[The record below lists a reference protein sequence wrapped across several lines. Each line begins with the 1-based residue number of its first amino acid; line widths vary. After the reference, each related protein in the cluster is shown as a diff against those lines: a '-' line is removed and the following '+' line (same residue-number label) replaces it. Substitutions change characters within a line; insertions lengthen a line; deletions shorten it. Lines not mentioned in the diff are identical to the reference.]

1 MRALG
6 LEISRK
12 LMRGFSLLGVLLM
25 TAASASVSAAG
36 DEPIRLW
43 KITPHPG
50 TTVFI
55 LGISHFGSRLE
66 QDSYFHRTVLSAFD
80 KSDVLHIEGGERT
93 FINELPECPHPLK
106 GKDAEVVKQA
116 RDLLRRGAVPYFRT
130 VLADLPSGPPSE
142 EVLQSNAASYVR
154 DVSEFGLLLMLR
166 LQYQFL
172 HGAQASVQM
181 QTQTEVLATPVVK
194 TMMQRRPNIDI
205 RSVDEKDDLWAAYCG
220 SNARA
225 EILKWHLQNFD
236 PEHPPAQASAAD
248 AADQVENSARQI
260 FVDRHIDPNPFLDM
274 FVCPRNERWL
284 PRLLEL
290 DDGKTHFE
298 ALGAA
303 HLFPYEGITR
313 RCDGLLQ
320 DLRRRG
326 VAVTP
331 VP

>member
-1 MRALG
+1 MRWLG
-6 LEISRK
+6 AEISKQARA
-12 LMRGFSLLGVLLM
+12 GFLLLGILLM
-25 TAASASVSAAG
+25 LVASNGAFAS
-36 DEPIRLW
+36 DEEPVRLW

-55 LGISHFGSRLE
+55 LGISHVGSRLE
-66 QDSYFHRTVLSAFD
+66 QDGYFDRTVLPAFD

-93 FINELPECPHPLK
+93 FVNDMPECPTPLI
-106 GKDAEVVKQA
+106 GKDAEVVDQA
-116 RDLLRRGAVPYFRT
+116 REVIRRGAVPYFRT

-142 EVLQSNAASYVR
+142 EILQSNAALYVR

-172 HGAQASVQM
+172 KGVSAQA
-181 QTQTEVLATPVVK
+181 QTDLLPTPVVK
-194 TMMQRRPNIDI
+194 TLMQRRPNIDI
-205 RSVDEKDDLWAAYCG
+205 RSVDGPDDLWAAYCG

-225 EILKWHLQNFD
+225 EILKWHIQAFD
-236 PEHPPAQASAAD
+236 PEHPLKQATVAD
-248 AADQVENSARQI
+248 ASSQVENLARQT

>member
-1 MRALG
+1 MLLAL
-6 LEISRK
+6 
-12 LMRGFSLLGVLLM
+12 
-25 TAASASVSAAG
+25 AASNDASAAD
-36 DEPIRLW
+36 DEPVRLW

-50 TTVFI
+50 TAVFI

-66 QDSYFHRTVLSAFD
+66 QDGYFFRTVLPAFD

-93 FINELPECPHPLK
+93 FVNDQPACPHPLT
-106 GKDAEVVKQA
+106 GVDADLVDQA
-116 RDLLRRGAVPYFRT
+116 RKILRRDAVPYFKT
-130 VLADLPSGPPSE
+130 LLADLPNGPPSE
-142 EVLQSNAASYVR
+142 EVLRSNAALYVR

-166 LQYQFL
+166 LQYQSL
-172 HGAQASVQM
+172 KGAPAPAQAD
-181 QTQTEVLATPVVK
+181 VLPTPVVK
-194 TMMQRRPNIDI
+194 TLMQRRPNIDI
-205 RSVDEKDDLWAAYCG
+205 RSVDERDDLWAAYCG

-225 EILKWHLQNFD
+225 EILKWHIQNFD
-236 PEHPPAQASAAD
+236 PEHPPAQTSAAD
-248 AADQVENSARQI
+248 AAGQVENSARQV
-260 FVDRHIDPNPFLDM
+260 FVDRHVDPNPFMDM

-303 HLFPYEGITR
+303 HLFSYEGITR

>member
-1 MRALG
+1 MRRLAVHV
-6 LEISRK
+6 SRQA
-12 LMRGFSLLGVLLM
+12 RAGFLLLGMLLAL
-25 TAASASVSAAG
+25 AASNGASAAD
-36 DEPIRLW
+36 DEPVRLW

-66 QDSYFHRTVLSAFD
+66 QDGYFFRTVLHAFD

-93 FINELPECPHPLK
+93 FVNDQPACPHPLT
-106 GKDAEVVKQA
+106 GADADLVDQA
-116 RDLLRRGAVPYFRT
+116 RDILRRGAVPYFKT

-142 EVLQSNAASYVR
+142 EVLRSNAALYVR

-172 HGAQASVQM
+172 KDAPAQGQAD
-181 QTQTEVLATPVVK
+181 VLPTPVVK
-194 TMMQRRPNIDI
+194 TLMQRRPNIDI
-205 RSVDEKDDLWAAYCG
+205 RSVDERNDLWAAYCG

-225 EILKWHLQNFD
+225 EILKWHIQNFD
-236 PEHPPAQASAAD
+236 PEHPPAQTSAAD
-248 AADQVENSARQI
+248 AAGQAENSARQV
-260 FVDRHIDPNPFLDM
+260 FVDRHVDPNPFMDM